1 LIEIS
6 HRIVGKPF
14 SATGHFRVG
23 CVADPD
29 KEVIEN
35 IMKFGKRVADLAKK
49 LYHSSCFPNI
59 H

>member
-1 LIEIS
+1 
-6 HRIVGKPF
+6 VGKPF
-14 SATGHFRVG
+14 SATGHFKVG
-23 CVADPD
+23 CVVDPD

-49 LYHSSCFPNI
+49 QYHRIGFPNI